1 MDSPIRPTNGW
12 HGDLDSVKVYPELR
26 HQALR
31 GAMTVLETAQDPGS
45 VTLHIADLHAAI
57 DNSPLGEITRQR
69 LLEDDDR
76 RVLAMRWEDCLLY
89 TSPSPRDATLSR
101 MPSSA

>member
-1 MDSPIRPTNGW
+1 M
-12 HGDLDSVKVYPELR
+12 KVYPELR

-76 RVLAMRWEDCLLY
+76 RALAMRWEEPISSWLERVGLTKLLAR
-89 TSPSPRDATLSR
+89 TPLAEELARLS
-101 MPSSA
+101 

>member
-1 MDSPIRPTNGW
+1 M
-12 HGDLDSVKVYPELR
+12 KVYPELR

-76 RVLAMRWEDCLLY
+76 RVLAMRWEDGREEPIRSWRERVGLTKLLAR
-89 TSPSPRDATLSR
+89 TPLAEEMARLS
-101 MPSSA
+101 

>member
-1 MDSPIRPTNGW
+1 
-12 HGDLDSVKVYPELR
+12 
-26 HQALR
+26 
-31 GAMTVLETAQDPGS
+31 MTRLETAQDPGS

-76 RVLAMRWEDCLLY
+76 RALAMRWEDGWEEPIRSWRERVGLTKLLAR
-89 TSPSPRDATLSR
+89 TPLAEELARLS
-101 MPSSA
+101 